1 GSAPA
6 FLTRDTTEDVV
17 IRTSFDPRLQRAA
30 EDAMAD
36 VFATKVSPGSKAQ
49 AAIVVMSADGA
60 VRAMVGGRETQL
72 PGQFNRATQA
82 MRQTG
87 SAFKP
92 FIYAA
97 ALEMGYAYDD
107 MVEDA
112 PLTLNIPGSGP
123 WSPQNYTRK
132 HYGNVTL
139 TRALRDSLN
148 IPAVKVSES
157 IGREN
162 VRSVAEAFGI
172 AGDLAAGPALAL
184 GSSEATLLEV
194 TGAYAGILNGGSS
207 VTPYGVRELTLVGED
222 EPLLG
227 QDGGIIERVISPGA
241 DRQLVYMMHQ
251 VIEAGTGQR
260 AKLGDRPAA
269 GKSGTTQALRDAWF
283 VGFTADYVAGVWM
296 GYDDNTPLNGVTGG
310 GLPAE
315 IWRETMLR
323 VHEGLPVR
331 PLPMIDP
338 QDAPQIARTDLP
350 GVTAPPVHR
359 AGDPAPMPTGAE
371 NPVGRFLNSL
381 FGRN

>member
-1 GSAPA
+1 
-6 FLTRDTTEDVV
+6 
-17 IRTSFDPRLQRAA
+17 
-30 EDAMAD
+30 
-36 VFATKVSPGSKAQ
+36 
-49 AAIVVMSADGA
+49 
-60 VRAMVGGRETQL
+60 
-72 PGQFNRATQA
+72 
-82 MRQTG
+82 
-87 SAFKP
+87 
-92 FIYAA
+92 
-97 ALEMGYAYDD
+97 
-107 MVEDA
+107 
-112 PLTLNIPGSGP
+112 
-123 WSPQNYTRK
+123 
-132 HYGNVTL
+132 
-139 TRALRDSLN
+139 
-148 IPAVKVSES
+148 
-157 IGREN
+157 
-162 VRSVAEAFGI
+162 
-172 AGDLAAGPALAL
+172 
-184 GSSEATLLEV
+184 
-194 TGAYAGILNGGSS
+194 
-207 VTPYGVRELTLVGED
+207 ED

-331 PLPMIDP
+331 TLPMIDP

-350 GVTAPPVHR
+350 GVAAPPVHR
-359 AGDPAPMPTGAE
+359 AGDPAPMPTAAQ